1 MDIDNVLNC
10 MINAKKDNFKETEH
24 FKIKLKRRRDKLP
37 NHGELIS
44 TLEGTKPVGIL
55 KQNEE
60 KFKLYYELDERYD
73 IVIII
78 SVKSVEPISIN
89 LITTFPEK
97 RSKRERE

>member
-1 MDIDNVLNC
+1 M
-10 MINAKKDNFKETEH
+10 
-24 FKIKLKRRRDKLP
+24 
-37 NHGELIS
+37 
-44 TLEGTKPVGIL
+44 
-55 KQNEE
+55 
-60 KFKLYYELDERYD
+60 DERYD